1 MILWVVQLLSS
12 LIQLLVLVVIIHA
25 VLSFFMSPYDP
36 IRQTL
41 DRFVNPML
49 NPIRRVIPPVSGID
63 FSPFV
68 LIIFLQVLGSIVRR
82 IFTF

>member
-1 MILWVVQLLSS
+1 MILWVVQLISS

-25 VLSFFMSPYDP
+25 VLSFFMPPYDP

-68 LIIFLQVLGSIVRR
+68 LIILLQVLGSIVRR